1 LKTKDALNTDRPDG
15 TNRISLG
22 RNYEYDQQGS
32 SRYTEEVSQL
42 SSEPDLNIQTLIYLS
57 QLNKFIL
64 T

>member
-15 TNRISLG
+15 TNRISLV

-42 SSEPDLNIQTLIYLS
+42 SSEPDLEHSNINLP
-57 QLNKFIL
+57 FPAE
-64 T
+64 